1 MLSVNTCLY
10 KVVRGSRLRAE
21 TTPGTLDC
29 LARARCKVTYGTDR
43 RAEEEEEVEEGKW
56 SSRE

>member
-21 TTPGTLDC
+21 TTPGTLDR
-29 LARARCKVTYGTDR
+29 LAPARCKVTYGTDR
-43 RAEEEEEVEEGKW
+43 RVEGKKV
-56 SSRE
+56 EQ

>member
-10 KVVRGSRLRAE
+10 KGVRGSHLRAE

-29 LARARCKVTYGTDR
+29 LAPARWKVTYGTDR
-43 RAEEEEEVEEGKW
+43 RAEEEEVEVEGGKV
-56 SSRE
+56 EQ